1 MQHMVPK
8 LTNGSDIRKAGW
20 MSDGNRQKRKRTI
33 VLSISERLTLS
44 LTVLFRTNSVLRPCV
59 YWFQGPYLFVSF
71 FSITNAFWVSSQS
84 FEHFHSELSR
94 RSLCEGLLADL
105 AHFVAFC
112 RFGHRNFRILKIDK
126 QMRSLRS
133 RLRLRSGFH
142 ECLRPW
148 WYLFEGC
155 CYMSVS
161 GEYIYNIDIIY
172 IYIYIWVSSV
182 WQAWVDSSHFLVVG

>member
-1 MQHMVPK
+1 MDERRKSSEKKKNNCIVNQWEADIIFDRFVPHK
-8 LTNGSDIRKAGW
+8 LSLAALRLLIP
-20 MSDGNRQKRKRTI
+20 RTLF
-33 VLSISERLTLS
+33 VRFVFFDHQCFLSIQPI
-44 LTVLFRTNSVLRPCV
+44 FC
-59 YWFQGPYLFVSF
+59 
-71 FSITNAFWVSSQS
+71 
-84 FEHFHSELSR
+84 EHFHSELSR

-112 RFGHRNFRILKIDK
+112 RFGHRNSRILKIDK

-172 IYIYIWVSSV
+172 IYIYMSV
-182 WQAWVDSSHFLVVG
+182 

>member
-1 MQHMVPK
+1 MGVIFVKQDGWATEIV
-8 LTNGSDIRKAGW
+8 RKEKEQLYCQSVRGW
-20 MSDGNRQKRKRTI
+20 HYLWPFCSAQTQSCGLASIDSKNLICSFRFFDHQCF
-33 VLSISERLTLS
+33 LSIQPI
-44 LTVLFRTNSVLRPCV
+44 FC
-59 YWFQGPYLFVSF
+59 
-71 FSITNAFWVSSQS
+71 
-84 FEHFHSELSR
+84 EHFHSELSR

-172 IYIYIWVSSV
+172 IYIYMSV
-182 WQAWVDSSHFLVVG
+182 